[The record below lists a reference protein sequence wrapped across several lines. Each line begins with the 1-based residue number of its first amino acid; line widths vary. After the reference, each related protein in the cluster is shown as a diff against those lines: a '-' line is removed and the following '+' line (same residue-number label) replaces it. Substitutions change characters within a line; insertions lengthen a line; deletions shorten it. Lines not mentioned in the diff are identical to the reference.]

1 MARRRRR
8 SPARWLAPL
17 ALIACAVAVYAV
29 VHNTLS
35 DGSAT
40 STSGS
45 AQSSTAAGKAAGAKG
60 SKKRRRRRTYRVKSG
75 DTLSAISAKTGVSL
89 ETIQRLNP
97 RLDADTLRTGQRV
110 KLRP

>member
-17 ALIACAVAVYAV
+17 ALIACAVAVYGV

-35 DGSAT
+35 DGSRT

-45 AQSSTAAGKAAGAKG
+45 SQSSAAASGKAAKG
-60 SKKRRRRRTYRVKSG
+60 SKKRRRRKTYKVKSG

-89 ETIQRLNP
+89 QTIQRLNP
-97 RLDADTLRTGQRV
+97 QLDADTLRTGQRV